1 MAVRSV
7 LILGLGPFG
16 GQLAVEL
23 TSFGYEVLG
32 VDEDEDKVAEISDS
46 ISKAVQGDVTSPGLW
61 RDLPVGDIDI
71 AIVAFSYN
79 MADNIQTVV
88 LLKKAGVPRIIAKS
102 ENEFHAEV
110 LRSLGVSAIL
120 EPYKDSVARAVHIL
134 GTNLLDYLPVYKD
147 FGIAIVKASPKFKG
161 LTVQKLYQKY
171 KATTLILRR
180 GDKIIEEP
188 SDHENIFAGDILVIS
203 ARDRDLHDLP
213 GVEVRPEDVDKEK
226 NGHTPS

>member
-32 VDEDEDKVAEISDS
+32 VDNDEDKVAEISDS

-61 RDLPVGDIDI
+61 RDLPVKDIDI

-110 LRSLGVSAIL
+110 LRSLGVSAVL
-120 EPYKDSVARAVHIL
+120 EPYRDSVARAVHMM
-134 GTNLLDYLPVYKD
+134 GTNLVDYLPVYKD
-147 FGIAIVKASPKFKG
+147 FGVAIVKANSKLKG
-161 LTVQKLYQKY
+161 LTVQKLYDKY

-188 SDHENIFAGDILVIS
+188 SDHENISDGDILVIS
-203 ARDRDLHDLP
+203 ARDRDLHELP
-213 GVEVRPEDVDKEK
+213 GVEVRPEDKEKEK
-226 NGHTPS
+226 NGKQPD